1 VKRTTGW
8 TLVVWVLVMVATAW
22 FSAGALLA
30 DEKSHNNQDF
40 VRIRKITPRT
50 GADLPTPT
58 MFPYSLEVGYTLK
71 SSARGKLRL
80 GVFRLRPGQPKAKG
94 RAGGGGFEALI
105 PPVER
110 AIAKGSG
117 TVTLNSGAVSLKAV
131 TEKNAQVV
139 VVVNIQDAS
148 GKEVCWAAS
157 HNFLRGTLFVR
168 PETAAPGRDSLQV
181 LSFLPRVGT
190 LKTGRSHAFTVNMQY
205 SLKTRPWGF
214 VNLEFGERG
223 LQAQAGP
230 WYSVAVPIRTGTGLI
245 KVTTRDFFLPAAYAN
260 KQMEMAVPFRIDPLG
275 GTVDLLRYGPWSLTR
290 PDAR

>member
-1 VKRTTGW
+1 MKRATGW
-8 TLVVWVLVMVATAW
+8 TLLVWVLVMGATAW
-22 FSAGALLA
+22 LSASALLA
-30 DEKSHNNQDF
+30 DEKSHNDQDF

-80 GVFRLRPGQPKAKG
+80 GVFRLRPGRPKASGK
-94 RAGGGGFEALI
+94 AGGFEALV

-110 AIAKGSG
+110 GITKGSG
-117 TVTLNSGAVSLKAV
+117 TVTLTSGAVSLKAV
-131 TEKNAQVV
+131 TERNAQVV
-139 VVVNIQDAS
+139 VVVNIHDAS
-148 GKEVCWAAS
+148 GREVCWATS

-168 PETAAPGRDSLQV
+168 PETAAPVRDSLQV
-181 LSFLPRVGT
+181 LSFLPRVGP
-190 LKTGRSHAFTVNMQY
+190 LKTGRNHAFTVNMQY

-223 LQAQAGP
+223 LQPQTGP
-230 WYSVAVPIRTGTGLI
+230 WYSVAVPVRTGTGLL
-245 KVTTRDFFLPAAYAN
+245 KVTTRDFFLPAAHAN
-260 KQMEMAVPFRIDPLG
+260 KQLEMAVPYRIDPLG
-275 GTVDLLRYGPWSLTR
+275 GTVDLMRYGPWSLVR